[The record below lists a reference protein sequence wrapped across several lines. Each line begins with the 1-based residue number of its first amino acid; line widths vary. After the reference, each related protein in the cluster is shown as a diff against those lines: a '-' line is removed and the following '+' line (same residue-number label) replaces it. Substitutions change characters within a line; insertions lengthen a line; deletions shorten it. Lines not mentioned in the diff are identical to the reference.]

1 MAETKAPKD
10 QYAFLKDFLAGGIS
24 AAVSKTAVA
33 PIERVKL
40 ILQVQAAST
49 QIAADKQYKG
59 TNDFVLTLRTQSLVL
74 FYFPAGGKSTE
85 NKNNVYVNS
94 GRRPQMT
101 R

>member
-1 MAETKAPKD
+1 MAEAKAPKD
-10 QYAFLKDFLAGGIS
+10 QYAFLKDFMAGGIS

-59 TNDFVLTLRTQSLVL
+59 MDQNYI
-74 FYFPAGGKSTE
+74 YFPRFFSMAS
-85 NKNNVYVNS
+85 
-94 GRRPQMT
+94 
-101 R
+101 

>member
-10 QYAFLKDFLAGGIS
+10 PYGFAKDFLAGGIS

-59 TNDFVLTLRTQSLVL
+59 NDRARVSLYSRYCYYYRFCRFRRTILL
-74 FYFPAGGKSTE
+74 FRPWFGGTIII
-85 NKNNVYVNS
+85 
-94 GRRPQMT
+94 
-101 R
+101 